1 MLIHSMLNSI
11 YFTTSIQ
18 LFGKMM
24 TESWAQAA
32 HFAADDKCLSKL
44 RSEFGDV
51 QAGQVHSTLQQSCLE
66 DNLQIFKVSNNSQL

>member
-1 MLIHSMLNSI
+1 
-11 YFTTSIQ
+11 
-18 LFGKMM
+18 M

-51 QAGQVHSTLQQSCLE
+51 LSCTMLGKFIQPC
-66 DNLQIFKVSNNSQL
+66 NKVVLKTICKYLKYQTIVSSENPRWHGE